1 MSCPRFWTLSSN
13 TLYLHGTFYLSKEIH
28 RCILLH
34 ISRGSLSCMFFV
46 ISKCILCWLLTV
58 STQHHPC
65 PLNSSC
71 IHRSRKPKDYI
82 SQILLRQG
90 SSFDSTNE
98 SHSREIWKVEE
109 KRKPWSFPR
118 HRPASQ
124 LLQVLEGGS
133 AAASIRPPMNRLH
146 QGSRQLR
153 SQVTGLLVILITDL
167 KLWFYRVLS
176 KK

>member
-1 MSCPRFWTLSSN
+1 MSRPRFWTLSSN
-13 TLYLHGTFYLSKEIH
+13 TLYLHGIFYLSKEIH

-58 STQHHPC
+58 STQHYPC

-82 SQILLRQG
+82 SQILVRQA

-98 SHSREIWKVEE
+98 RHSREIWKVEE
-109 KRKPWSFPR
+109 KQKPWSIR
-118 HRPASQ
+118 WKWKLQRQHVKRKKLRIEASET
-124 LLQVLEGGS
+124 LLLKTRRKLQGRLGS
-133 AAASIRPPMNRLH
+133 SWQIQSN
-146 QGSRQLR
+146 
-153 SQVTGLLVILITDL
+153 
-167 KLWFYRVLS
+167 
-176 KK
+176 